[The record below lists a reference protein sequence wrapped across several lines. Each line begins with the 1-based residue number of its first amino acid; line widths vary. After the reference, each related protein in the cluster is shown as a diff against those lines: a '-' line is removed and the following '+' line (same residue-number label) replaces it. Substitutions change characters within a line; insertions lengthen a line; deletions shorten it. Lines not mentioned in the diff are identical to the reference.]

1 MRHSP
6 SAGALGRCVG
16 LEVGGSKAGVCGFF
30 SYSNQISGK
39 EPAYLSRLP
48 GTSLQALALSQP
60 HTDGVT
66 VGLLIPAEEA
76 ILLFFF
82 LGDRLLYMMKND
94 VKEQRD

>member
-39 EPAYLSRLP
+39 ELAYLSRLP
-48 GTSLQALALSQP
+48 GTSLQALALSRP

-66 VGLLIPAEEA
+66 VG
-76 ILLFFF
+76 
-82 LGDRLLYMMKND
+82 R
-94 VKEQRD
+94 